1 MLQNLLPL
9 KKVMKMIDYKKEFEI
24 NDDEIEKVYEILFNK
39 KGNFE
44 EKKQKIIKSFESCC
58 IEAAPG
64 SGKTTT
70 LVAKLMILAEKL
82 NKGNYEKGICIL
94 THTNIGIDIIKEK
107 LGMKGDVLFR
117 YPNFL
122 GTLQSFVDSYLAIPY
137 YKKKYRK
144 KVDIIDN
151 DMVNYFNL
159 NLLKNQSLQGF
170 LDKQHKNIED
180 IYYNFNDEYFYVE
193 ENAILK
199 NKDTPTYKL
208 LFSRIK
214 NNILRYEE
222 AIQLGKIYV
231 NEYPDLKKYF
241 SERFF
246 LVLVDEMQDTTQDAF
261 EILENLFDK
270 EKVTVQYIGDRNQN
284 LYNGTEDWYSDSR
297 GDLNLN
303 TSNRFGENIANFL
316 NYIRGNLEN
325 NLIKGNSNVEDYKPI
340 LFLYNFLDKNEEN
353 GNNIIFD
360 KFFEIIKERELDR
373 KEGNIKVIGHVGIF
387 KKGKVTVSSYFKKF
401 LKNEKVFS
409 LNKII
414 KKKSKS
420 QPENKKIIKEL
431 KSKIGLFLK
440 KEDKEELKEKFDEFI
455 KMEENRINFNKII
468 YNYLL
473 DKDEEKFIDNL
484 FCFLES
490 ILKESLKKEKFNE
503 IFKIKEVENKNNDNN
518 EMNTYIKDNIKLEI
532 NTIHGVKGETHLA
545 TLYLDTF
552 WYKYDVSDY
561 LFKLLSLELTDKQ
574 KKEIRHIQ
582 RNRNIFVGAS
592 RARHLLC
599 FACKGKKSEIHD
611 VVNDIFE
618 IIEI

>member
-1 MLQNLLPL
+1 
-9 KKVMKMIDYKKEFEI
+9 MIDYKKEFEI

-39 KGNFE
+39 EGNFGE
-44 EKKQKIIKSFESCC
+44 GKQKIIKSFESCC
-58 IEAAPG
+58 IEAVPG

-117 YPNFL
+117 YPNFV
-122 GTLQSFVDSYLAIPY
+122 GTLQSFIDNYLAIPC
-137 YKKKYRK
+137 YKKKYRR

-151 DMVNYFNL
+151 DMANNYNL
-159 NLLKNQSLQGF
+159 NLLKNISLRIF
-170 LDKQHKNIED
+170 LAKQYTDIEK
-180 IYYNFNDEYFYVE
+180 IYYNFNDEYFYGE
-193 ENAILK
+193 KKAILK
-199 NKDTPTYKL
+199 DKNKPNYKL
-208 LFSRIK
+208 FFSRIE

-246 LVLVDEMQDTTQDAF
+246 LVLVDEMQDTNQDAF

-270 EKVTVQYIGDRNQN
+270 EKVAVQYIGDRNQN
-284 LYNGTEDWYSDSR
+284 LYNGTEEWYSDSQ

-316 NYIRGNLEN
+316 NHIREN
-325 NLIKGNSNVEDYKPI
+325 SQDNLIEGNPSIKDYKPI
-340 LFLYNFLDKNEEN
+340 LFLYNSLDKNEEG
-353 GNNIIFD
+353 GNNKIFD
-360 KFFEIIKERELDR
+360 KFIEIIKEKGLDE
-373 KEGNIKVIGHVGIF
+373 KKGDFKVIGHVGIS
-387 KKGKVTVSSYFKKF
+387 KEEKVTVSSYFKDF
-401 LKNEKVFS
+401 LKNEKIFS

-414 KKKSKS
+414 KKNSKL

-431 KSKIGLFLK
+431 KSKIELFLK

-455 KMEENRINFNKII
+455 KIEENRIDFNRII

-473 DKDEEKFIDNL
+473 DKDENKFLDDL
-484 FCFLES
+484 FYFLER

-503 IFKIKEVENKNNDNN
+503 IFKIKEVENKNNN
-518 EMNTYIKDNIKLEI
+518 EMNTYIKDNVKLEI

-561 LFKLLSLELTDKQ
+561 LFKLLSLELTNKQ
-574 KKEIRHIQ
+574 KKEIQNTQ

-592 RARHLLC
+592 RPMYLLC
-599 FACKGKKSEIHD
+599 FVCKGKKAEMPDII
-611 VVNDIFE
+611 NDIFE
-618 IIEI
+618 EVIEI

>member
-1 MLQNLLPL
+1 
-9 KKVMKMIDYKKEFEI
+9 MIDYKKEFEI

-39 KGNFE
+39 EGNFE
-44 EKKQKIIKSFESCC
+44 EEKQKIIKSFESCC
-58 IEAAPG
+58 IEAVPG

-107 LGMKGDVLFR
+107 LGIKGNVLFR
-117 YPNFL
+117 YPNFV
-122 GTLQSFVDSYLAIPY
+122 GTLQSFIDNYLAIPS
-137 YKKKYRK
+137 YKKKYKR

-151 DMVNYFNL
+151 DMANNFNL
-159 NLLKNQSLQGF
+159 NLLKNISLRIF
-170 LDKQHKNIED
+170 LEKQHIDIEKL
-180 IYYNFNDEYFYVE
+180 YYNFNDEYFYIE
-193 ENAILK
+193 EKAILK
-199 NKDTPTYKL
+199 SKDSNTYKS
-208 LFSRIK
+208 LFSRIE

-231 NEYPDLKKYF
+231 NEYPNLKEYF

-270 EKVTVQYIGDRNQN
+270 EKVIVQYIGDRNQN
-284 LYNGTEDWYSDSR
+284 LYNGTDKWYLSLKENPK
-297 GDLNLN
+297 LNI
-303 TSNRFGENIANFL
+303 SNRFGKNIANFL
-316 NYIRGNLEN
+316 NYIREN
-325 NLIKGNSNVEDYKPI
+325 SQDNLIEGNPSIKDYKPI
-340 LFLYNFLDKNEEN
+340 LFLYDSLDKNEEG

-360 KFFEIIKERELDR
+360 KFIEIIKEKGLDE
-373 KEGNIKVIGHVGIF
+373 KKGNFKVIGHVGIF
-387 KKGKVTVSSYFKKF
+387 KKGKVTVSSYFKDF
-401 LKNEKVFS
+401 LKKEKIFS

-414 KKKSKS
+414 KKNSKS

-431 KSKIGLFLK
+431 KSKIELFLK
-440 KEDKEELKEKFDEFI
+440 KENKEELKEKFDEFI
-455 KMEENRINFNKII
+455 KTEENRINFNRII
-468 YNYLL
+468 YNYLLL

-484 FCFLES
+484 FYFLER

-503 IFKIKEVENKNNDNN
+503 IFKIKEVENKNNNNN
-518 EMNTYIKDNIKLEI
+518 EMNTYIKDNVKLEI

-561 LFKLLSLELTDKQ
+561 LFGLLSSKLTNKQ
-574 KKEIRHIQ
+574 KEDIQNKQ

-599 FACKGKKSEIHD
+599 FTCKGKKSEIHD

>member
-1 MLQNLLPL
+1 
-9 KKVMKMIDYKKEFEI
+9 MIDYKKEFEI

-39 KGNFE
+39 ERNFE
-44 EKKQKIIKSFESCC
+44 EEKQKIIKSFESCC
-58 IEAAPG
+58 IEAVPG

-70 LVAKLMILAEKL
+70 LVSKLMILAEKL

-117 YPNFL
+117 YPNFV
-122 GTLQSFVDSYLAIPY
+122 GTLQSFIDNYLAIPC
-137 YKKKYRK
+137 YKKKYRR

-151 DMVNYFNL
+151 DMANSYNLKFLKNNSYFNQKGNMDTEKL
-159 NLLKNQSLQGF
+159 
-170 LDKQHKNIED
+170 
-180 IYYNFNDEYFYVE
+180 YYNFYDEYFYIE
-193 ENAILK
+193 EKVMLK
-199 NKDTPTYKL
+199 SKNSNTYKS
-208 LFSRIK
+208 LFSRIE

-270 EKVTVQYIGDRNQN
+270 EKVIVQYIGDRNQN
-284 LYNGTEDWYSDSR
+284 LYNGTDEWYLSSKENPK
-297 GDLNLN
+297 LNI
-303 TSNRFGENIANFL
+303 SNRFGKNIANFL
-316 NYIRGNLEN
+316 NCIKEN
-325 NLIKGNSNVEDYKPI
+325 SEDNLIKGNSNIEDYKPI
-340 LFLYNFLDKNEEN
+340 LFLYDSLDKNEEG

-360 KFFEIIKERELDR
+360 KFIEIIKEKGLDE
-373 KEGNIKVIGHVGIF
+373 KKGNFKVIGHVGVF
-387 KKGKVTVSSYFKKF
+387 KEGKVTVSSYFKDF
-401 LKNEKVFS
+401 LKNEKIFS

-414 KKKSKS
+414 KKNSKS

-431 KSKIGLFLK
+431 KSKIELFLK
-440 KEDKEELKEKFDEFI
+440 KENKEKLKEKFDEFI
-455 KMEENRINFNKII
+455 KIEENRIDFNRII
-468 YNYLL
+468 YNYLLL

-484 FCFLES
+484 FYFLER

-532 NTIHGVKGETHLA
+532 NTVHGVKGETHLA

-552 WYKYDVSDY
+552 WYKYDISHY
-561 LFKLLSLELTDKQ
+561 LIKLLSSKLTNKQ
-574 KKEIRHIQ
+574 KNNIQ
-582 RNRNIFVGAS
+582 NIKRNRNIFVGAS
-592 RARHLLC
+592 RSQYLLC
-599 FACKGKKSEIHD
+599 FACKKIDISDKIK
-611 VVNDIFE
+611 DIFE

>member
-1 MLQNLLPL
+1 
-9 KKVMKMIDYKKEFEI
+9 MIDYKKEFEI
-24 NDDEIEKVYEILFNK
+24 NNDEIEKVYEILFNK
-39 KGNFE
+39 EGNFE
-44 EKKQKIIKSFESCC
+44 EGKQKIIKSFESCC
-58 IEAAPG
+58 IEAVPG

-117 YPNFL
+117 YPNFV
-122 GTLQSFVDSYLAIPY
+122 GTLQSFIDNYLAIPC
-137 YKKKYRK
+137 YKKKYRR

-151 DMVNYFNL
+151 DMANSYNLKFLKNNSYFNQKGNMDTEKL
-159 NLLKNQSLQGF
+159 
-170 LDKQHKNIED
+170 
-180 IYYNFNDEYFYVE
+180 YYNFYDEYFYIE
-193 ENAILK
+193 EKVMLK
-199 NKDTPTYKL
+199 SKNSNTYKS
-208 LFSRIK
+208 LFSRIE

-270 EKVTVQYIGDRNQN
+270 EKVIVQYIGDRNQN
-284 LYNGTEDWYSDSR
+284 LYNGTDEWYLSSKENPK
-297 GDLNLN
+297 LNI
-303 TSNRFGENIANFL
+303 SNRFGKNIANFL
-316 NYIRGNLEN
+316 NCIKEN
-325 NLIKGNSNVEDYKPI
+325 SEDNLIKGNSNIEDYKPI
-340 LFLYNFLDKNEEN
+340 LFLYDSLDKNEEG

-360 KFFEIIKERELDR
+360 KFIEIIKEKGLDE
-373 KEGNIKVIGHVGIF
+373 KKGNFKVIGHVGVF
-387 KKGKVTVSSYFKKF
+387 KEGKVTVSSYFKDF
-401 LKNEKVFS
+401 LKNEKIFS

-414 KKKSKS
+414 KKNSKS

-431 KSKIGLFLK
+431 KSKIELFLK
-440 KEDKEELKEKFDEFI
+440 KENKEELKEKFDEFI
-455 KMEENRINFNKII
+455 KIEENRIDFNRII

-473 DKDEEKFIDNL
+473 LDKNEEKFIDNL
-484 FCFLES
+484 FCFLER
-490 ILKESLKKEKFNE
+490 ILKESLKKENFNE
-503 IFKIKEVENKNNDNN
+503 IFKVKEVENKNNDNN

-532 NTIHGVKGETHLA
+532 NTVHGVKGETHLA

-552 WYKYDVSDY
+552 WYKYDISHY
-561 LFKLLSLELTDKQ
+561 LIKLLSSKLTNKQ
-574 KKEIRHIQ
+574 KNNIQ
-582 RNRNIFVGAS
+582 NIKRNRNIFVGAS
-592 RARHLLC
+592 RSQYLLC
-599 FACKGKKSEIHD
+599 FACKKIDISDKIK
-611 VVNDIFE
+611 DIFE

>member
-1 MLQNLLPL
+1 
-9 KKVMKMIDYKKEFEI
+9 MIDYKKEFEI

-39 KGNFE
+39 EGNFE
-44 EKKQKIIKSFESCC
+44 EEKQKIIKSFESCC
-58 IEAAPG
+58 IEAVPG

-117 YPNFL
+117 YPNFV
-122 GTLQSFVDSYLAIPY
+122 GTLQSFIDNYLAIPC
-137 YKKKYRK
+137 YKKKYRR

-151 DMVNYFNL
+151 DMANNFNL
-159 NLLKNQSLQGF
+159 NLLRNMPLRIF
-170 LDKQHKNIED
+170 LEKQHIDIEKL
-180 IYYNFNDEYFYVE
+180 YYNFNDEYFYIE
-193 ENAILK
+193 EKAILK
-199 NKDTPTYKL
+199 SKDSNTYKS
-208 LFSRIK
+208 LFSRIE

-231 NEYPDLKKYF
+231 NEYPNLKEYF

-270 EKVTVQYIGDRNQN
+270 EKVIVQYIGDRNQN
-284 LYNGTEDWYSDSR
+284 LYNGTDKWYLSSKENPK
-297 GDLNLN
+297 LNI
-303 TSNRFGENIANFL
+303 SNRFGKNIANFL
-316 NYIRGNLEN
+316 NYIREN
-325 NLIKGNSNVEDYKPI
+325 SQDNLIEGNPSIKDYKPI
-340 LFLYNFLDKNEEN
+340 LFLYDSLDKNEEG

-360 KFFEIIKERELDR
+360 KFIEIIKEKGLDE
-373 KEGNIKVIGHVGIF
+373 KKGNFKVIGHVGIF
-387 KKGKVTVSSYFKKF
+387 KKGKVTVSSYFKDF
-401 LKNEKVFS
+401 LKNEKIFS

-414 KKKSKS
+414 KKNSKS

-431 KSKIGLFLK
+431 KSKIELFLK
-440 KEDKEELKEKFDEFI
+440 KENKEELKEKFDEFI
-455 KMEENRINFNKII
+455 KIEENRIDFNRII
-468 YNYLL
+468 YNYLLL

-484 FCFLES
+484 FYFLER

-532 NTIHGVKGETHLA
+532 NTVHGVKGETHLA

-552 WYKYDVSDY
+552 WYKYDIRDY
-561 LFKLLSLELTDKQ
+561 LFELLSSKLTDEQ
-574 KKEIRHIQ
+574 KKRIQNTQ

-592 RARHLLC
+592 RTRHLLC
-599 FACKGKKSEIHD
+599 FACKGKKAEMPDII
-611 VVNDIFE
+611 NDIFE
-618 IIEI
+618 EIIEI

>member
-1 MLQNLLPL
+1 
-9 KKVMKMIDYKKEFEI
+9 MIDYKKEFEI

-39 KGNFE
+39 EGNFE
-44 EKKQKIIKSFESCC
+44 EEKQKIIKSFESCC
-58 IEAAPG
+58 IEAVPG

-117 YPNFL
+117 YPNFV
-122 GTLQSFVDSYLAIPY
+122 GTLQSFIDNYLAIPC
-137 YKKKYRK
+137 YKKKYRR

-151 DMVNYFNL
+151 DMANSYNLKFLKNNAYFNQKGNMDTEKL
-159 NLLKNQSLQGF
+159 
-170 LDKQHKNIED
+170 
-180 IYYNFNDEYFYVE
+180 YYNFYDEYFYIE
-193 ENAILK
+193 EKAILK
-199 NKDTPTYKL
+199 SKNSNTYKS
-208 LFSRIK
+208 LFSRIE

-270 EKVTVQYIGDRNQN
+270 EKVIVQYIGDRNQN
-284 LYNGTEDWYSDSR
+284 LYNGTDEWYLSSKENPK
-297 GDLNLN
+297 LNI
-303 TSNRFGENIANFL
+303 SNRFGKNIANFL
-316 NYIRGNLEN
+316 NCIKEN
-325 NLIKGNSNVEDYKPI
+325 SEDNLIKGNSNIEDYKPI
-340 LFLYNFLDKNEEN
+340 LFLYDSLDKNEEG

-360 KFFEIIKERELDR
+360 KFIEIIKEKGLDE
-373 KEGNIKVIGHVGIF
+373 KKGSFKVIGHVGVF
-387 KKGKVTVSSYFKKF
+387 KEGKVTVSSYFKDF
-401 LKNEKVFS
+401 LKNEKIFS

-414 KKKSKS
+414 KKNSKS

-431 KSKIGLFLK
+431 KSKIELFLK
-440 KEDKEELKEKFDEFI
+440 KENKEELKEKFDELI
-455 KMEENRINFNKII
+455 KIEENRIDFNRII

-473 DKDEEKFIDNL
+473 LDKNEEKFIDNL
-484 FCFLES
+484 FCFLER
-490 ILKESLKKEKFNE
+490 ILKESLKKENFNE
-503 IFKIKEVENKNNDNN
+503 IFKVKEVENKNNDNN
-518 EMNTYIKDNIKLEI
+518 EMNTYIKDNVKLEI

-561 LFKLLSLELTDKQ
+561 LFKLLSLELNDKQ
-574 KKEIRHIQ
+574 KKEIQNAQ

-592 RARHLLC
+592 RSQYLLC
-599 FACKGKKSEIHD
+599 FVCKKIDISDKIK
-611 VVNDIFE
+611 DIFE

>member
-9 KKVMKMIDYKKEFEI
+9 KEVMKMIDYKKEFEI

-39 KGNFE
+39 EGNFE
-44 EKKQKIIKSFESCC
+44 EEKQKIIKSFESCC
-58 IEAAPG
+58 IEAVPG

-117 YPNFL
+117 YPNFV
-122 GTLQSFVDSYLAIPY
+122 GTLQSFIDNYLAIPC
-137 YKKKYRK
+137 YKKKYRR

-151 DMVNYFNL
+151 DMANSYNLKFLKNNSYFNQKGNMDTEKL
-159 NLLKNQSLQGF
+159 
-170 LDKQHKNIED
+170 
-180 IYYNFNDEYFYVE
+180 YYNFYDEYFYIE
-193 ENAILK
+193 EKVILK
-199 NKDTPTYKL
+199 SKDSNTYKS
-208 LFSRIK
+208 LFSRIE

-231 NEYPDLKKYF
+231 NEYPSLKKYF

-246 LVLVDEMQDTTQDAF
+246 LALVDEMQDTTQDAF

-270 EKVTVQYIGDRNQN
+270 EKVIVQYIGDRNQN
-284 LYNGTEDWYSDSR
+284 LYNGTDKWYLSSKENPK
-297 GDLNLN
+297 LNI
-303 TSNRFGENIANFL
+303 SNRFGKNIANFL
-316 NYIRGNLEN
+316 NYIREN
-325 NLIKGNSNVEDYKPI
+325 SQDNLIEGNPSIKDYKPI
-340 LFLYNFLDKNEEN
+340 LFLYDSLDKNEEG

-360 KFFEIIKERELDR
+360 KFIEIIKEKGLDE
-373 KEGNIKVIGHVGIF
+373 KKGNFKVIGHVGIF
-387 KKGKVTVSSYFKKF
+387 KKGKVTVSSYFKDF
-401 LKNEKVFS
+401 LKNDKVFS

-414 KKKSKS
+414 KKNSKL

-431 KSKIGLFLK
+431 KNKIELFLK

-455 KMEENRINFNKII
+455 KIEENRIDFNRII
-468 YNYLL
+468 YNYLLL

-484 FCFLES
+484 FYFLER

-532 NTIHGVKGETHLA
+532 NTVHGVKGETHLA

-552 WYKYDVSDY
+552 WYKYDISHY
-561 LFKLLSLELTDKQ
+561 LIKLLSSKLTNKQ
-574 KKEIRHIQ
+574 KNNIQ
-582 RNRNIFVGAS
+582 NIKRNRNIFVGAS
-592 RARHLLC
+592 RSQYLLC
-599 FACKGKKSEIHD
+599 FACKKIDISDKIK
-611 VVNDIFE
+611 DIFE

>member
-1 MLQNLLPL
+1 
-9 KKVMKMIDYKKEFEI
+9 MKMIDYKKEFEI

-39 KGNFE
+39 ERNFE
-44 EKKQKIIKSFESCC
+44 EEKQKIIKSFESCC
-58 IEAAPG
+58 IEAVPG

-117 YPNFL
+117 YPNFV
-122 GTLQSFVDSYLAIPY
+122 GTLQSFIDNYLAIPC
-137 YKKKYRK
+137 YKKKYRR

-151 DMVNYFNL
+151 DMANSYNLKFLKNNSYFNQKGNMDTEKL
-159 NLLKNQSLQGF
+159 
-170 LDKQHKNIED
+170 
-180 IYYNFNDEYFYVE
+180 YYNFYDEYFYIE
-193 ENAILK
+193 EKVMLK
-199 NKDTPTYKL
+199 SKNSNTYKS
-208 LFSRIK
+208 LFSRIE

-270 EKVTVQYIGDRNQN
+270 EKVIVQYIGDRNQN
-284 LYNGTEDWYSDSR
+284 LYNGTDEWYLSSKENPK
-297 GDLNLN
+297 LNI
-303 TSNRFGENIANFL
+303 SNRFGKNIANFL
-316 NYIRGNLEN
+316 NCIKEN
-325 NLIKGNSNVEDYKPI
+325 SEDNLIKGNSNIEDYKPI
-340 LFLYNFLDKNEEN
+340 LFLYDSLDKNEEG

-360 KFFEIIKERELDR
+360 KFIEIIKEKGLDE
-373 KEGNIKVIGHVGIF
+373 KKGNFKVIGHVGVF
-387 KKGKVTVSSYFKKF
+387 KEGKVTVSSYFKDF
-401 LKNEKVFS
+401 LKNEKIFS

-414 KKKSKS
+414 KKNSKS

-431 KSKIGLFLK
+431 KSKIELFLK
-440 KEDKEELKEKFDEFI
+440 KENKEELKEKFDEFI
-455 KMEENRINFNKII
+455 KIEENRIDFNRII

-473 DKDEEKFIDNL
+473 LDKNEEKFIDNL
-484 FCFLES
+484 FCFLER
-490 ILKESLKKEKFNE
+490 ILKESLKKENFNE
-503 IFKIKEVENKNNDNN
+503 IFKVKEVENKNNDNN

-532 NTIHGVKGETHLA
+532 NTVHGVKGETHLA

-552 WYKYDVSDY
+552 WYKYDISHY
-561 LFKLLSLELTDKQ
+561 LIKLLSSKLTNKQ
-574 KKEIRHIQ
+574 KNNIQ
-582 RNRNIFVGAS
+582 NIKRNRNIFVGAS
-592 RARHLLC
+592 RSQYLLC
-599 FACKGKKSEIHD
+599 FACKKIDISDKIK
-611 VVNDIFE
+611 DIFE

>member
-1 MLQNLLPL
+1 
-9 KKVMKMIDYKKEFEI
+9 MIDYKKEFEI

-39 KGNFE
+39 EGNFE
-44 EKKQKIIKSFESCC
+44 EEKQKIIKSFESCC
-58 IEAAPG
+58 IEAVPG

-82 NKGNYEKGICIL
+82 NKENYEKGICIL

-117 YPNFL
+117 YPNFV
-122 GTLQSFVDSYLAIPY
+122 GTLQSFIDNYLAIPC
-137 YKKKYRK
+137 YKKKYRR

-151 DMVNYFNL
+151 DMANSYNLKFLKNNFYFNQKGNMDTEKL
-159 NLLKNQSLQGF
+159 
-170 LDKQHKNIED
+170 
-180 IYYNFNDEYFYVE
+180 YYNFYDEYFYIE
-193 ENAILK
+193 EKAILK
-199 NKDTPTYKL
+199 SKNSNTYKS
-208 LFSRIK
+208 LFSRIE

-270 EKVTVQYIGDRNQN
+270 EKVIVQYIGDRNQN
-284 LYNGTEDWYSDSR
+284 LYNGTDEWYLSSKENPK
-297 GDLNLN
+297 LNI
-303 TSNRFGENIANFL
+303 SNRFGKNIANFL
-316 NYIRGNLEN
+316 NCIKEN
-325 NLIKGNSNVEDYKPI
+325 SEDNLIKGNSNIEDYKPI
-340 LFLYNFLDKNEEN
+340 LFLYDSLDKNEER

-360 KFFEIIKERELDR
+360 KFIEIIKEKGLDE
-373 KEGNIKVIGHVGIF
+373 KKGNFKVIGHVGVF
-387 KKGKVTVSSYFKKF
+387 KEGKVTVSSYFKDF
-401 LKNEKVFS
+401 LKNEKIFS

-414 KKKSKS
+414 KKNSKS

-431 KSKIGLFLK
+431 KSKIELFLK
-440 KEDKEELKEKFDEFI
+440 KENKEELKEKFDKFI
-455 KMEENRINFNKII
+455 KIEENRIDFNRII

-473 DKDEEKFIDNL
+473 LDKNEEKFIDNL
-484 FCFLES
+484 FCFLER
-490 ILKESLKKEKFNE
+490 ILKESLKKENFNE
-503 IFKIKEVENKNNDNN
+503 IFKVKEVENKNNDNN

-532 NTIHGVKGETHLA
+532 NTVHGVKGETHLA

-552 WYKYDVSDY
+552 WYEYDISHY
-561 LFKLLSLELTDKQ
+561 LIKLLSSELTNKQ
-574 KKEIRHIQ
+574 KNNIQ
-582 RNRNIFVGAS
+582 NIKRNRNIFVGAS
-592 RARHLLC
+592 RSQYLLC
-599 FACKGKKSEIHD
+599 FACKKIDISDKIK
-611 VVNDIFE
+611 DIFE

>member
-1 MLQNLLPL
+1 
-9 KKVMKMIDYKKEFEI
+9 MIDYKKEFEI
-24 NDDEIEKVYEILFNK
+24 NDDEIEKIYEILFSK

-44 EKKQKIIKSFESCC
+44 EEKQKIIKSFESCC
-58 IEAAPG
+58 IEAVPG

-70 LVAKLMILAEKL
+70 LVAKLIILAEKL

-117 YPNFL
+117 YPNFV
-122 GTLQSFVDSYLAIPY
+122 GTLQSFIDNYLAIPY
-137 YKKKYRK
+137 YKKKYRR

-151 DMVNYFNL
+151 DMANSYNLKFLKNNSYFNQKG
-159 NLLKNQSLQGF
+159 NM
-170 LDKQHKNIED
+170 DTDIEK
-180 IYYNFNDEYFYVE
+180 IYYNFNDEYFYGE
-193 ENAILK
+193 KKAILK
-199 NKDTPTYKL
+199 DKNKPNYKL
-208 LFSRIK
+208 LFSRIE

-231 NEYPDLKKYF
+231 NEYPNLKKYF

-246 LVLVDEMQDTTQDAF
+246 LVLVDEMQDTTQAAF

-284 LYNGTEDWYSDSR
+284 LYNGTEDWYSDSQ

-303 TSNRFGENIANFL
+303 TSNRFGKNIANFL
-316 NYIRGNLEN
+316 NHIREN
-325 NLIKGNSNVEDYKPI
+325 SQDNLIEGNPSIKDYKPI
-340 LFLYNFLDKNEEN
+340 LFLYNSLDKNEE
-353 GNNIIFD
+353 GENNKIFD
-360 KFFEIIKERELDR
+360 KFIEIIKEKGLDE
-373 KEGNIKVIGHVGIF
+373 KKGDFKVIGHVGIS
-387 KKGKVTVSSYFKKF
+387 KEEKVTVSSYFKDF
-401 LKNEKVFS
+401 LKNEKIFS

-414 KKKSKS
+414 KKNSKL

-431 KSKIGLFLK
+431 KSKIELFLK

-455 KMEENRINFNKII
+455 KIEENRIDFNRII

-473 DKDEEKFIDNL
+473 DKDENKFLDNL
-484 FCFLES
+484 FYFLER

-503 IFKIKEVENKNNDNN
+503 IFKIKEVENKNNN

-532 NTIHGVKGETHLA
+532 NTVHGVKGETHLA

-552 WYKYDVSDY
+552 WYKYDISHY
-561 LFKLLSLELTDKQ
+561 LIKLLSSKLTNKQ
-574 KKEIRHIQ
+574 KNNIQ
-582 RNRNIFVGAS
+582 NIKRNRNIFVGAS
-592 RARHLLC
+592 RATHLLC
-599 FACKGKKSEIHD
+599 FACKGKKVEMPDKIK
-611 VVNDIFE
+611 DIFE
-618 IIEI
+618 MIEIKNCLFIK

>member
-1 MLQNLLPL
+1 
-9 KKVMKMIDYKKEFEI
+9 MIDYKKEFEI

-39 KGNFE
+39 EGNFE
-44 EKKQKIIKSFESCC
+44 GEKQKIIKSFESCC
-58 IEAAPG
+58 IEAVPG

-117 YPNFL
+117 YPNFV
-122 GTLQSFVDSYLAIPY
+122 GTLQSFIDNYLAIPY
-137 YKKKYRK
+137 YKKKYRR

-151 DMVNYFNL
+151 DMANNYNLKFLKNNSYFNQKGNMDTEKL
-159 NLLKNQSLQGF
+159 
-170 LDKQHKNIED
+170 
-180 IYYNFNDEYFYVE
+180 YYNFYDEYFYIEKKV
-193 ENAILK
+193 ILK
-199 NKDTPTYKL
+199 SKDSNTYKS
-208 LFSRIK
+208 LFSRIE

-231 NEYPDLKKYF
+231 NEYPNLKEYF

-270 EKVTVQYIGDRNQN
+270 EKVIVQYIGDRNQN
-284 LYNGTEDWYSDSR
+284 LYNGTDKWYLSSKENPK
-297 GDLNLN
+297 LNI
-303 TSNRFGENIANFL
+303 SNRFGKNIANFL
-316 NYIRGNLEN
+316 NYIREN
-325 NLIKGNSNVEDYKPI
+325 SQDNLIEGNPSIKDYKPI
-340 LFLYNFLDKNEEN
+340 LFLYNSLDKNEEE
-353 GNNIIFD
+353 GNNKIFD
-360 KFFEIIKERELDR
+360 KFIEIIKEKGLDE
-373 KEGNIKVIGHVGIF
+373 KKGNFKVIGHVGIF
-387 KKGKVTVSSYFKKF
+387 KKGKVTVSSYFKDF

-414 KKKSKS
+414 KKNSKS
-420 QPENKKIIKEL
+420 QSDNKKIIKEL
-431 KSKIGLFLK
+431 KSKIELFLK
-440 KEDKEELKEKFDEFI
+440 KENKEKLKEKFDEFI
-455 KMEENRINFNKII
+455 KIEENRIDFNRII

-473 DKDEEKFIDNL
+473 LDKNEEKFIDNL
-484 FCFLES
+484 FCFLER

-518 EMNTYIKDNIKLEI
+518 EMNTYIKDNVKLEI

-552 WYKYDVSDY
+552 WYKYDISYY
-561 LFKLLSLELTDKQ
+561 LIKLLSSELTNKQ
-574 KKEIRHIQ
+574 KNDIQ
-582 RNRNIFVGAS
+582 NTKRNRNIFVGAS

-599 FACKGKKSEIHD
+599 FVCKGKKAEMLD
-611 VVNDIFE
+611 VINNIFE
-618 IIEI
+618 IIEIKK